1 MNINATLLGQ
11 AISFTI
17 FVWFCMKY
25 VWPPLTAAMQER
37 QQQLSEGLQ
46 HAEQAQSELETA
58 KADIEVQLNETKQQA
73 AVLIEQANKRANNIV
88 EEAKELAIK
97 EGERLKLAARAD
109 IEQEINGAKEALR
122 AQVAVLAVAGAE
134 KILEAT
140 IDQNAHSGI
149 LDGLA
154 SEL

>member
-11 AISFTI
+11 AISFAI

-46 HAEQAQSELETA
+46 NAELAQTELDAA

-73 AVLIEQANKRANNIV
+73 AVLIDQANKRANNIV

-109 IEQEINGAKEALR
+109 IEQEINGAKEVLR
-122 AQVAVLAVAGAE
+122 AQVAVLAVIGAE

>member
-1 MNINATLLGQ
+1 VNINATLLGQ
-11 AISFTI
+11 AISFAI
-17 FVWFCMKY
+17 FVWFCLKY

-46 HAEQAQSELETA
+46 NAELAQTELDAA

-73 AVLIEQANKRANNIV
+73 AVLIDQANKRANNIV

-109 IEQEINGAKEALR
+109 IEQEINGAKEVLR
-122 AQVAVLAVAGAE
+122 AQVAVLAVIGAE

>member
-46 HAEQAQSELETA
+46 NAELAQTELDAA

-73 AVLIEQANKRANNIV
+73 AVLIDQANKRANNIV

-122 AQVAVLAVAGAE
+122 AQVAVLAVIGAE

>member
-1 MNINATLLGQ
+1 VNINATLLGQ

-46 HAEQAQSELETA
+46 NAELAQTELDAA

-73 AVLIEQANKRANNIV
+73 AVLIDQANKRANNIV

-122 AQVAVLAVAGAE
+122 AQVAVLAVIGAE

>member
-11 AISFTI
+11 AISFAI
-17 FVWFCMKY
+17 FVWFCLKY

-46 HAEQAQSELETA
+46 NAELAQTELDAA

-73 AVLIEQANKRANNIV
+73 AVLIDQANKRANNIV

-140 IDQNAHSGI
+140 IDQNVHSGI

>member
-11 AISFTI
+11 AISFAI
-17 FVWFCMKY
+17 FVWFCLKY

-46 HAEQAQSELETA
+46 NAELAQTELDAA

-73 AVLIEQANKRANNIV
+73 AVLIDQANKRANNIV

-122 AQVAVLAVAGAE
+122 AQVAVLAVIGAE

>member
-11 AISFTI
+11 AISFAI
-17 FVWFCMKY
+17 FVWFCLKY

-46 HAEQAQSELETA
+46 NAELAQTELDAA

-73 AVLIEQANKRANNIV
+73 AVLIDQANKRANNIV

-109 IEQEINGAKEALR
+109 IEQEINGAKEVLR
-122 AQVAVLAVAGAE
+122 AQVAVLAVIGAE